1 MPSILIALPIDYS
14 SVILADKLRMSSEND
29 VCLYIDSQ
37 INDKFQKQA
46 LEGLKFV
53 GSTVRST
60 SDKVLLW
67 FMHHFQFFNQDWKE
81 FDYVV
86 FSNLNIQPQQTD
98 SEYSEMIVKLFR

>member
-1 MPSILIALPIDYS
+1 MDDTIYNILFRNLKMPSILIALPIDYS

-46 LEGLKFV
+46 LEELKFV

-60 SDKVLLW
+60 SDKVLL
-67 FMHHFQFFNQDWKE
+67 
-81 FDYVV
+81 
-86 FSNLNIQPQQTD
+86 
-98 SEYSEMIVKLFR
+98 

>member
-1 MPSILIALPIDYS
+1 MPSILIAIPIDYS
-14 SVILADKLRMSSEND
+14 SVILADKLKLSPSND

-46 LEGLKFV
+46 LEELKFV

-67 FMHHFQFFNQDWKE
+67 FIHASFTIFQSGLERVW
-81 FDYVV
+81 
-86 FSNLNIQPQQTD
+86 LCGI
-98 SEYSEMIVKLFR
+98 